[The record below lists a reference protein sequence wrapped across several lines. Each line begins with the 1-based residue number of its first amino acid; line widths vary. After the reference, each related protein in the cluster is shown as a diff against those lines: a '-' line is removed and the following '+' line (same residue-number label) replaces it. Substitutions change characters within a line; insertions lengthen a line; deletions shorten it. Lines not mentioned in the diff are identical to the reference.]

1 MLSVILKRS
10 FFYILLFSFSVK
22 AYAQT
27 QEDFNKKL
35 SDVYTN
41 AADKKKALT
50 IAKEL
55 YDMVEKKK
63 DLQTYA
69 NYYLLKTIFENQAP
83 DAALAKAAVIKHK
96 AINAMV
102 GTTATGD
109 TTNNPFNQWYYDIY
123 PGLFSN
129 KDPPYRGAGI

>member
-1 MLSVILKRS
+1 MITALLRFTLFIL
-10 FFYILLFSFSVK
+10 FFPVLTVV
-22 AYAQT
+22 AQT

-35 SDVYTN
+35 SEVYTN

-69 NYYLLKTIFENQAP
+69 NFYLLKNHF
-83 DAALAKAAVIKHK
+83 
-96 AINAMV
+96 
-102 GTTATGD
+102 
-109 TTNNPFNQWYYDIY
+109 
-123 PGLFSN
+123 
-129 KDPPYRGAGI
+129 